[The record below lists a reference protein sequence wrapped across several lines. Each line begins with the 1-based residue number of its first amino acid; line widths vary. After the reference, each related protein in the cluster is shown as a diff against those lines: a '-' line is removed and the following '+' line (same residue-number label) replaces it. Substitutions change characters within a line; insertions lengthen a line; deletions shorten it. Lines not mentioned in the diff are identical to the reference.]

1 MVRTKR
7 RIASKPVSLALPV
20 AADDWVAA
28 GGVDPE
34 TEQMAAQQNSIKQV
48 IDPSA
53 LESQISTLLLDHINE
68 REQDTRSLS
77 SKHVESLSES
87 IAVLGLIEP
96 LVVDQSGTLLAGGH
110 RLAAIRMLKRDRSQT
125 YYQHFPDD
133 WIPIRKLSFK
143 VEEDPDLALQI
154 EIAENEQRRDY
165 TATEI
170 RAIADRLR
178 RSGYAQLK
186 GRPRQGQKALMPALA
201 VVVGKHLRTIQRYL
215 TDELENNSLQKSTTS
230 VVLLQQSLSKLKK
243 WQQTPHKTQQEQNLD
258 KDLSELIQKIE
269 NVLATTN
276 RKLN

>member
-20 AADDWVAA
+20 AADHWVAA

-34 TEQMAAQQNSIKQV
+34 MEQRAAQQNSIKQV

-96 LVVDQSGTLLAGGH
+96 LVVDQSGNLLAGGH
-110 RLAAIRMLKRDRSQT
+110 RLAAIRMLKRDRLQT

-133 WIPIRKLSFK
+133 CVPIRRLSFK

-165 TATEI
+165 TAMEI

-215 TDELENNSLQKSTTS
+215 TDDLENDSPQKSTTS

-243 WQQTPHKTQQEQNLD
+243 WQQIPHETQQEQNLE

-269 NVLATTN
+269 DVLATTMTIS
-276 RKLN
+276 